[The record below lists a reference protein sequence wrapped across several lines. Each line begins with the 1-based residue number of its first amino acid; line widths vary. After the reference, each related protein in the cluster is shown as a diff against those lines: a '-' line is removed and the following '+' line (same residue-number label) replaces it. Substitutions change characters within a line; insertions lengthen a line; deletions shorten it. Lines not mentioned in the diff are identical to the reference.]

1 VNVLQAQYQS
11 AGSTFRMCFST
22 FANVLFLT
30 AWGFRGGTYERS
42 HVRNYNEGHQWHLQ
56 WGFGIG
62 SEVYRTDWTFG
73 SDFVRISILGFGS
86 DFVKYLKLRH
96 LQPCVVS
103 HFPLV

>member
-30 AWGFRGGTYERS
+30 AWGFIGGTFELS
-42 HVRNYNEGHQWHLQ
+42 HVRNYNEDHQWHLQ

-62 SEVYRTDWTFG
+62 SEVYRTYWTFG
-73 SDFVRISILGFGS
+73 SDFVRMSGL
-86 DFVKYLKLRH
+86 D
-96 LQPCVVS
+96 
-103 HFPLV
+103 